1 MLHQIGAKKS
11 INSMTCGAEIY
22 CVYVKSMRTPDFSK
36 SIHRSKVVRMLLPM
50 PADIRAWV
58 EYKAAHNLQ
67 PMTSVIVVALRAQ
80 MAAEQ
85 REKARQ

>member
-1 MLHQIGAKKS
+1 
-11 INSMTCGAEIY
+11 
-22 CVYVKSMRTPDFSK
+22 
-36 SIHRSKVVRMLLPM
+36 MLLPM